1 MELGIE
7 VVGKVSGSVPVA
19 TMAVS
24 PVATS
29 AVEVG
34 SWLTSVVGLGL
45 MVPMEEPVVRA
56 VALMFELEENLLC
69 PASASPSLTRSCLL
83 TQRT

>member
-7 VVGKVSGSVPVA
+7 VVGTVSGSVPVA

-34 SWLTSVVGLGL
+34 SWLMSVVGLGL
-45 MVPMEEPVVRA
+45 MVPIEDPVDLAMALEPEGEEK
-56 VALMFELEENLLC
+56 LLC
-69 PASASPSLTRSCLL
+69 ATPGSPSLAFSCLL
-83 TQRT
+83 TW

>member
-7 VVGKVSGSVPVA
+7 EVGTVSGSVPVA

-24 PVATS
+24 PVAIS

-45 MVPMEEPVVRA
+45 MVPIEDPVDWA
-56 VALMFELEENLLC
+56 VALVSGVEEKLLC
-69 PASASPSLTRSCLL
+69 ATSGSPSLTFSCRL
-83 TQRT
+83 TRRT